1 MGERDFKRRPKHTN
15 HEIEHPSST
24 QVVSHFIPSSL
35 PLKMEKVVVVVV
47 VCKKKKSK
55 KNIGGSWKFFIQ
67 QSHIKGSHTHN

>member
-35 PLKMEKVVVVVV
+35 PLKMEKVVVVV
-47 VCKKKKSK
+47 CKKKKSK